1 MADVGSGTGL
11 SSRLFLEAGH
21 TVHAVE
27 PNAGMRA
34 AAEARLASWAGFR
47 SVAGTAEA
55 TTLPDASV
63 DFVVVGQAFHWFDI
77 PAARREFQRILRGE
91 YAALLYNTRRTEG
104 TPFLEGF
111 EALIRRHGTDYER
124 VRHDRRTRRAA
135 VRFYA
140 GRHGRRMLENEQVLD
155 LEGLIGRTLSCSYVP
170 AEGDAGREELLE
182 ALRELF
188 ERHERGGTVRLDYDL
203 EVYFGRLE

>member
-11 SSRLFLEAGH
+11 SARLFLEAGH

-34 AAEARLASWAGFR
+34 AAEARLGSRAGFR
-47 SVAGTAEA
+47 SVAGSAEA
-55 TTLPDASV
+55 TTLPDASI
-63 DFVVVGQAFHWFDI
+63 DLVVAGQAFHWFDI
-77 PAARREFQRILRGE
+77 PAARCEFQRILRGD

-111 EALIRRHGTDYER
+111 EALLQRHGTDYDR

-135 VRFYA
+135 ARFYA
-140 GRHGRRMLENEQVLD
+140 GGHGRRVLENEQVLD

-170 AEGDAGREELLE
+170 AEGDPGREELLE
-182 ALRELF
+182 ALRGLF